1 MGDHYV
7 NCWFFVNLI
16 YHLSTRATT
25 TLGARS
31 KYPCPVCLVP
41 SGRLWELSG
50 IVYPRRTRGGVKRLI
65 VKANL
70 APSAKAE
77 KKLLNRQSVCNIP
90 VSGFSRRPTII
101 RPNCAQ
107 NTFLDY
113 FGYYTSIYEAISA
126 DPLHQ
131 IELGVFGKHIW
142 LWVINKSDVAGYL
155 LKGEL
160 DILDERF
167 V

>member
-1 MGDHYV
+1 M
-7 NCWFFVNLI
+7 
-16 YHLSTRATT
+16 
-25 TLGARS
+25 
-31 KYPCPVCLVP
+31 KQ
-41 SGRLWELSG
+41 
-50 IVYPRRTRGGVKRLI
+50 LI

-70 APSAKAE
+70 ASSAKAE
-77 KKLLNRQSVCNIP
+77 KKLLNRQSIRNIP
-90 VSGFSRRPTII
+90 VSSISRLPTIVQ
-101 RPNCAQ
+101 PNGVQ

-142 LWVINKSDVAGYL
+142 LWVISKGDVAGYL

-160 DILDERF
+160 DMLDDRF
-167 V
+167 A